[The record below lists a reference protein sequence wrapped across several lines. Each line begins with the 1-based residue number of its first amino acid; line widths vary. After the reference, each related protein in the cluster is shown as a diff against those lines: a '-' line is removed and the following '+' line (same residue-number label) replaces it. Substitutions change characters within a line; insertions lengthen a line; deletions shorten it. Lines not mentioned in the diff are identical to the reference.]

1 MNAMPRWQQN
11 ITSYASR
18 TEIDQDRYYTSHLRP
33 QLQDGLFDS
42 RRYALEWF
50 VSRQVLVNL
59 ETTHIT
65 LSSVE
70 LESFMRIEKTYLDN
84 IVRNSLETFAGF
96 TLWKI
101 FGLRGNKA
109 ELRKI
114 GSYNGTFRKWKIIVS
129 IWYYLCRRS
138 AQIYRNF
145 LCLCTSIFRWFRTT
159 WCR

>member
-1 MNAMPRWQQN
+1 M
-11 ITSYASR
+11 
-18 TEIDQDRYYTSHLRP
+18 
-33 QLQDGLFDS
+33 
-42 RRYALEWF
+42 
-50 VSRQVLVNL
+50 SRQVLVNL

-65 LSSVE
+65 LSSEE

-114 GSYNGTFRKWKIIVS
+114 GSYKAASKYES
-129 IWYYLCRRS
+129 ICSDEEVLRELYELTKNCPS
-138 AQIYRNF
+138 PAP
-145 LCLCTSIFRWFRTT
+145 
-159 WCR
+159 